1 MKVSLSIRVSITVL
15 ILALAPVSLAQRTQ
29 IRPQRLA
36 PYVPSPPQVVEE
48 MLKLAGVTEKDTVYD
63 LGSGDG
69 RIVIT
74 AAQQFGA
81 RAVGIEIDEKLVEET
96 QARLRKLN
104 LSNRVEIIKQDAM
117 TVDLGPASVVTLY
130 LLTSSNEMLRPNL
143 EKTLKPGSR
152 VVSHDFRIS
161 GWKPTRTE
169 VIHGDARTHTIY
181 LYEVGKQ

>member
-15 ILALAPVSLAQRTQ
+15 VLALAPVSFAQRIQ

-48 MLKLAGVTEKDTVYD
+48 MLKLAGVTEEDTVYD

-96 QARLRKLN
+96 QARLRELK

-117 TVDLGPASVVTLY
+117 KVDLGAASVVTLY
-130 LLTSSNEMLRPNL
+130 LLTSSNEILRPNL
-143 EKTLKPGSR
+143 ERTLKPGSR

-161 GWKPTRTE
+161 GWTPTRTE
-169 VIHGDARTHTIY
+169 VIRGDARTHTIY

>member
-1 MKVSLSIRVSITVL
+1 MRIWISIRISIAVL
-15 ILALAPVSLAQRTQ
+15 VLALAPVLSAQR
-29 IRPQRLA
+29 IKIGPQRLA
-36 PYVPSPPQVVEE
+36 PYVPSPPQVVDDI
-48 MLKLAGVTEKDTVYD
+48 LSVAATTENDMVYD

-81 RAVGIEIDEKLVEET
+81 RAVGVEIDHKLVEQT
-96 QARLRKLN
+96 QARLRELN
-104 LSNRVEIIKQDAM
+104 LSSRVEIIGQDAM
-117 TVDLGPASVVTLY
+117 KVDLSPASVVTLY
-130 LLTSSNEMLRPNL
+130 LLTSSNEMLKPNL

-161 GWKPTRTE
+161 GWTPSRTE
-169 VIHGDARTHTIY
+169 VIRGEARTHTIY